1 MSLVLFLGYLAG
13 FLTTI
18 SLVPQVIKIWKT
30 KSADDFSLA
39 MLLIWCT
46 GISCWTAYG
55 ILINA
60 KPIIFWNLSTLLL
73 AGSILAMKIKFTD
86 NRSQEPKSMATK
98 KILISENRFQKSKDL
113 KDWGV

>member
-18 SLVPQVIKIWKT
+18 SLVPQVIKVWKT

-46 GISCWTAYG
+46 GISCWATYG

-60 KPIIFWNLSTLLL
+60 KPIIFWNLGTLLL
-73 AGSILAMKIKFTD
+73 AGAILVMKIKFAG
-86 NRSQEPKSMATK
+86 NRSHKPKPIITK
-98 KILISENRFQKSKDL
+98 KIPVKDL

>member
-18 SLVPQVIKIWKT
+18 SLVPQVMKMWKT

-39 MLLIWCT
+39 MLLIWCS
-46 GISCWTAYG
+46 GISCWTTYG

-73 AGSILAMKIKFTD
+73 AGAILAMKIKFTG
-86 NRSQEPKSMATK
+86 NRSQEAKPMATK
-98 KILISENRFQKSKDL
+98 KILVSFQKSKDL

>member
-18 SLVPQVIKIWKT
+18 SLVPQVIKVWKT

-39 MLLIWCT
+39 MLLIWCA
-46 GISCWTAYG
+46 GISCWATYG
-55 ILINA
+55 I
-60 KPIIFWNLSTLLL
+60 LSTLLL
-73 AGSILAMKIKFTD
+73 AGSILAMKIKFTG
-86 NRSQEPKSMATK
+86 NRSQEPKPMATK
-98 KILISENRFQKSKDL
+98 KILVSENRFQKSKDL

>member
-46 GISCWTAYG
+46 GIACWVTYG
-55 ILINA
+55 ILVNA
-60 KPIIFWNLSTLLL
+60 APIIFWNISTLIL
-73 AGSILAMKIKFTD
+73 AGTILSMKIKF
-86 NRSQEPKSMATK
+86 
-98 KILISENRFQKSKDL
+98 KSKRY
-113 KDWGV
+113 